1 MRAAVQCTGF
11 GQAPRLGAVLPAAAA
26 AIPGTA
32 ADGDGRQPTGHGRT
46 GPIDLA

>member
-1 MRAAVQCTGF
+1 MQCTGF
-11 GQAPRLGAVLPAAAA
+11 CQAPCLGAALPATAA

-32 ADGDGRQPTGHGRT
+32 ADGDCRQPTGHGRT